1 MADDAG
7 ARITRLRVLSGPGGF
22 SVRARTYVLAAG
34 GIETPRL
41 LLLSNGVQ
49 THGLGNAYDQVGRY
63 FMEHL
68 AARSGV
74 IVPTGPSCW
83 LSRAFTLSPAACT
96 PKLFEGSPRRDP
108 FSLSPTRFCESG
120 GS

>member
-1 MADDAG
+1 MADNAG
-7 ARITRLRVLSGPGGF
+7 ARITRAARAGGPGREF

-49 THGLGNAYDQVGRY
+49 TRGLGNAYDQVGRY

-68 AARSGV
+68 AARLGV
-74 IVPTGPSCW
+74 IVPTGELLAEQS
-83 LSRAFTLSPAACT
+83 LHMVRAACT
-96 PKLFEGSPRRDP
+96 PKLFEGSPHSDP